1 MKRTLGIAV
10 SLALFSLPLL
20 AGNNSQNFLLP
31 SAVRIGDAQLPE
43 GHCNVAWTQPSGS
56 QVQLT
61 IKTEGQKTITIPA
74 RVVEGKQNSVAV
86 QTFMA
91 NGVTYVKEFD
101 TKNARF
107 VVEEPAQGTK

>member
-1 MKRTLGIAV
+1 MKRTLGIALL
-10 SLALFSLPLL
+10 LASFSLPLM

-31 SAVRIGDAQLPE
+31 SAVRIGDAQFPE

-61 IKTEGQKTITIPA
+61 IKAEGQKTITLTA
-74 RVVEGKQNSVAV
+74 HVVEGKQSSVAV
-86 QTFMA
+86 QTVVE

-107 VVEEPAQGTK
+107 IVEEPTQGTK